1 MEFIIEHIHGESVLW
16 NIIILVILIDLRF
29 FLLRPFALRSF
40 VLRLFA
46 LSSFVLCAFVT
57 APFCPALFWRRSYVD
72 RLLSFALMS
81 LPPGWLLSAH
91 PPPPHPPIQAP
102 ILPLTAGWREFKI
115 GISTIIPK
123 LSHEVVR
130 SVNKTS
136 SHLEAFIYKQACTN
150 SHPEAAEASIQFKKC
165 RV

>member
-81 LPPGWLLSAH
+81 LPPGWFLSAH
-91 PPPPHPPIQAP
+91 PPPHPPIQAP
-102 ILPLTAGWREFKI
+102 FLPLTAGWREFKI

>member
-29 FLLRPFALRSF
+29 FLLRPFALR
-40 VLRLFA
+40 LFA

-57 APFCPALFWRRSYVD
+57 VPFCPALFWRRTYVD
-72 RLLSFALMS
+72 RLLSVAS
-81 LPPGWLLSAH
+81 PWLVLIS
-91 PPPPHPPIQAP
+91 PPPIQAP
-102 ILPLTAGWREFKI
+102 FLPLTAGWREFKI
-115 GISTIIPK
+115 CISTIKSK

-136 SHLEAFIYKQACTN
+136 NHLEAFIYKQACTN
-150 SHPEAAEASIQFKKC
+150 SHPEAAEVSIQFKKC

>member
-81 LPPGWLLSAH
+81 LPPGWFLSA
-91 PPPPHPPIQAP
+91 HPPIQAP
-102 ILPLTAGWREFKI
+102 FLPLTAGWREFKI

>member
-81 LPPGWLLSAH
+81 LPPGWFLSAH
-91 PPPPHPPIQAP
+91 PPPLPIQAP
-102 ILPLTAGWREFKI
+102 FLPLTAGWREFKI

>member
-1 MEFIIEHIHGESVLW
+1 MKYHNPSNPNW
-16 NIIILVILIDLRF
+16 
-29 FLLRPFALRSF
+29 FALFSLAPICLALICLALICLKLFCLVRFCNSALLSCALLTAQ
-40 VLRLFA
+40 LRGQ
-46 LSSFVLCAFVT
+46 AFVFR
-57 APFCPALFWRRSYVD
+57 AYVA
-72 RLLSFALMS
+72 S
-81 LPPGWLLSAH
+81 PWLVLTSP

-102 ILPLTAGWREFKI
+102 FLPLTAGWREFKI